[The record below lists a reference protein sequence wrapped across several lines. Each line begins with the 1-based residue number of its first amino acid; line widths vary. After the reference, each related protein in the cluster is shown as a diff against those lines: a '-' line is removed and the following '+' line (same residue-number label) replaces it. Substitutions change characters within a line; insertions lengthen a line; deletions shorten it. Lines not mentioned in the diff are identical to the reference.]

1 MIFFV
6 DEKIDDYERF
16 CRWFNNEAVP
26 QLEALGGKVLVQGVN
41 IEDEQNL
48 RLVMELPDSETLEKL
63 VADPEL
69 TAARVPAGMQVDTTV
84 LTILK
89 NFN

>member
-26 QLEALGGKVLVQGVN
+26 QFESLGGKVLVQGVN

-63 VADPEL
+63 VADPEF
-69 TAARVPAGMQVDTTV
+69 TAARVSAGVHVDTTV

-89 NFN
+89 D

>member
-16 CRWFNNEAVP
+16 CKWFNNEAVP
-26 QLEALGGKVLVQGVN
+26 QFESLGGKVLVQGVN

-63 VADPEL
+63 VADPEF
-69 TAARVPAGMQVDTTV
+69 TAARVAAGVHVATPV
-84 LTILK
+84 LPILK
-89 NFN
+89 D